1 MQNAAE
7 KRGLSGNALK
17 LIAIIAMTI
26 DHLTWTIF
34 PGYGNEWYLYLLHA
48 IGRITAPVMCYF
60 IAEGYHY
67 THDAKRYALR
77 LLVFALVS
85 HFAYNFAFG
94 IPLLPFSGGQFL
106 NQTSVMWSLFWGLCA
121 LMLFDDERLPQWAKT
136 VLFFAIL
143 AVSFCSDWSC
153 IAVLCIV
160 SFRQYRG
167 NFKKQAL
174 ALIVCTAMYAAVF
187 CLAIDWRYGLLQMMV
202 VLSLPFLKRYNGQ
215 RGKWRGMKWF
225 FYLYYPLHLVVCGIL
240 RVALH
245 GAGSS
250 TLFG

>member
-1 MQNAAE
+1 MKKTLDANQ
-7 KRGLSGNALK
+7 LK
-17 LIAIIAMTI
+17 LIAIFAMTV
-26 DHLTWTIF
+26 DHIAWLLF
-34 PGYGNEWYLYLLHA
+34 PGYAKGALPVVMHI
-48 IGRITAPVMCYF
+48 IGRLTCPIMCYF
-60 IAEGYHY
+60 IAEGYYHTRNINKY
-67 THDAKRYALR
+67 TFR
-77 LLVFALVS
+77 LFLFAVIS
-85 HFAYNFAFG
+85 HFAYIFASNDFVDARSFIPFYFG
-94 IPLLPFSGGQFL
+94 SIL

-202 VLSLPFLKRYNGQ
+202 VLSLPFLKRYNGR

-225 FYLYYPLHLVVCGIL
+225 FYLYYPLHRVVCGIL

>member
-1 MQNAAE
+1 MKKTLDANQ
-7 KRGLSGNALK
+7 LK
-17 LIAIIAMTI
+17 LIAIFAMTV
-26 DHLTWTIF
+26 DHIAWLLF
-34 PGYGNEWYLYLLHA
+34 PGYAKGALPVVMHI
-48 IGRITAPVMCYF
+48 IGRLTCPIMCYF
-60 IAEGYHY
+60 IAEGYYHTRNINKY
-67 THDAKRYALR
+67 TFR
-77 LLVFALVS
+77 LFLFAVIS
-85 HFAYNFAFG
+85 HFAYIFASNDFVDARSFIPFYFG
-94 IPLLPFSGGQFL
+94 SIL